1 MLLLLGRLILFGGL
15 VVLLILLILSNLGA
29 AYPPPP
35 LPPLERSQYDDHLL
49 ALDREALET
58 AYNHQVEFLFEG
70 WMKDPTGQPERFL
83 SGIRKVTRAYIAA
96 MDGAKAR
103 EDEIKRHPYAPR

>member
-1 MLLLLGRLILFGGL
+1 MLLWLGRLVVSGGL
-15 VVLLILLILSNLGA
+15 AAVLLAIFFAGEAAINL
-29 AYPPPP
+29 P
-35 LPPLERSQYDDHLL
+35 PPLERSQYDDHLL
-49 ALDREALET
+49 ALDRDALET
-58 AYNHQVEFLFEG
+58 AYSHQVEFLFEG

-103 EDEIKRHPYAPR
+103 EDEIKRNPYRPK

>member
-1 MLLLLGRLILFGGL
+1 MLLFLGRLVVSGGL
-15 VVLLILLILSNLGA
+15 AAVLLAIFFAGEAAINL
-29 AYPPPP
+29 P
-35 LPPLERSQYDDHLL
+35 PPLERSQYDDHLL
-49 ALDREALET
+49 ALDRDALET
-58 AYNHQVEFLFEG
+58 AYSHQVEFLFEG

-103 EDEIKRHPYAPR
+103 EDEIKRNPYRPK

>member
-1 MLLLLGRLILFGGL
+1 MLLFLGRLVVSGGL
-15 VVLLILLILSNLGA
+15 AAVLLAIFFAGEAAINL
-29 AYPPPP
+29 P
-35 LPPLERSQYDDHLL
+35 PPLERSQYDDHLL
-49 ALDREALET
+49 ALDRDALET
-58 AYNHQVEFLFEG
+58 AYSHQVEFLFEG

-103 EDEIKRHPYAPR
+103 EDEIKRNPYAPK